1 VFVAQGPGLTGC
13 EFGAQPADP
22 LLKDRDAV
30 LDRLVARVLER
41 QREQIGHARPSSPNT
56 STKAGDLKAILV
68 IGFQSSKGDAESVP
82 AS

>member
-1 VFVAQGPGLTGC
+1 MVAAAG

-30 LDRLVARVLER
+30 LDRRVARVLER